1 MANNVT
7 VKSYRKEREDEIMK
21 NLGTAMEKVAK
32 IVEKQAQ
39 TNVNQSAP
47 SHPQVQTGELY
58 KSIDDFS
65 HVERDGNEI
74 TAVIGTN
81 VPHGFFLE
89 FGTVKMPAYPWLFPS
104 LEVNRQNIID
114 IIKNSGGKLVE
125 IEEVAGVWNE

>member
-89 FGTVKMPAYPWLFPS
+89 FGTVKMPPYPWLFPS
-104 LEVNRQNIID
+104 VEAHRQDIID
-114 IIKNSGGKLVE
+114 IIKSGGGGE
-125 IEEVAGVWNE
+125 PDIEVIAGIWNE